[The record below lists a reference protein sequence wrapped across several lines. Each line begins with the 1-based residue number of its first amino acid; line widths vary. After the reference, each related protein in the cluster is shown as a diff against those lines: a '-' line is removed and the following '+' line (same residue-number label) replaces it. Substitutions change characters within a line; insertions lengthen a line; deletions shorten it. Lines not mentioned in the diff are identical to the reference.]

1 MNMKKNNF
9 VLILSAAIL
18 LFFCGCKEN
27 TLDSNEILR
36 RIRLRNN
43 PDAVMADLVAAL
55 QKGKAKAL
63 YTLSTDRL
71 QNITEN
77 TCLFADK
84 EMEFGEILKRQNE
97 YLQQHYSVWL
107 LSSKL
112 VKKDD
117 KVCIYDLIMQKPDSQ
132 ETKTIQVKLVLDNH
146 KNWKNDTRF

>member
-1 MNMKKNNF
+1 MNMMKNNLI
-9 VLILSAAIL
+9 LILSAAVL
-18 LFFCGCKEN
+18 LFFCGCKDK
-27 TLDSNEILR
+27 TMDSNEILR

-43 PDAVMADLVAAL
+43 PDAVMTDLVTAL

-63 YTLSTDRL
+63 YNISTDRL

-84 EMEFGEILKRQNE
+84 EMEFGEILKRRNE
-97 YLQQHYSVWL
+97 YLQKHYSAWI

-112 VKKDD
+112 VKKED

-132 ETKTIQVKLVLDNH
+132 ETKIIQVKLVLDNH

>member
-1 MNMKKNNF
+1 MKKNNI

-18 LFFCGCKEN
+18 LFICGCKDKPM
-27 TLDSNEILR
+27 DSSEILR

-43 PDAVMADLVAAL
+43 PDAVMTDLVAAL
-55 QKGKAKAL
+55 QKGKAKTL
-63 YTLSTDRL
+63 YNLSTDRL

-84 EMEFGEILKRQNE
+84 EMEFGEILKRRNE
-97 YLQQHYSVWL
+97 YLKQHYSVWL

-112 VKKDD
+112 VKKEE

-132 ETKTIQVKLVLDNH
+132 ETKTIQVKLVLDNL
-146 KNWKNDTRF
+146 